1 MVLFKNM
8 QCRFRAGRAARTG
21 RAGRAGKVPIKYIMM
36 FTKSNLRLEHTG
48 GAGRDNTN
56 KKGGHE

>member
-1 MVLFKNM
+1 M